1 MPLSRVLGV
10 YKAEMS
16 SRGQGKVDPQGL
28 DWGLLRGQTTLGPLN
43 MLPVPG
49 QASTEHMELEAGV
62 IDWEVSPGGSG
73 RGAGETKGRRE
84 PARHPP
90 EGYRAGPVL
99 SRAGNL
105 GTQRITPSF
114 VALTDTVIP
123 FLAATRPESR
133 QKHRWVQSEPH
144 YPWAH
149 GPGL

>member
-1 MPLSRVLGV
+1 MKEMAFGKPMPVSRVLGV

-43 MLPVPG
+43 MLAVPG

-62 IDWEVSPGGSG
+62 MDWEVSPGGSG

-90 EGYRAGPVL
+90 EGYHAGPGAQPCWEL
-99 SRAGNL
+99 GNTAHHSFIRGSHRYCHSL
-105 GTQRITPSF
+105 PGCHAPRVPAETQMG
-114 VALTDTVIP
+114 
-123 FLAATRPESR
+123 PE
-133 QKHRWVQSEPH
+133 
-144 YPWAH
+144 
-149 GPGL
+149 